1 MRVRFFKITLAALVG
16 GFLTWQLTK
25 NNGYIQIIY
34 GNYTIDMSLWSLI
47 LIFSIIFIIF
57 FVLKNIIRAIL
68 DPSQKLIKDFY
79 ESKAKKNQSLISR
92 GLLNFIQGE
101 WINARKDLEG
111 SAKNS
116 PMPIVNYLTA
126 AFSAYEAGDFK
137 DADQLLIKAQK
148 NNTKKDTVVV
158 LMKAKIYARNKNYTR
173 ALEILEPLHKD
184 VPSNSTI
191 LRQLYAIYM
200 SLEDPENLRDLL
212 PHLKRYKVFK
222 KNKINEIE
230 IYIYRSS
237 IEIISKNNAT
247 HTEDLNNF
255 WHKIPRSLK
264 REKTIFLQYVTK
276 LHEFKED
283 TAAEL
288 LIHSFLKSD
297 WDDELIRL
305 YGLIAGPDNEKQLR
319 YAESLLSI
327 HPDNPELMLALG
339 RLNLKCKLWVKAQDY
354 FKSSIAIKPKTETY
368 IELARLMEHQHKYK
382 ESSIYYQQGL
392 SLNHNQKIT

>member
-126 AFSAYEAGDFK
+126 AFSAYEAGDFE

-148 NNTKKDTVVV
+148 K
-158 LMKAKIYARNKNYTR
+158 
-173 ALEILEPLHKD
+173 
-184 VPSNSTI
+184 
-191 LRQLYAIYM
+191 
-200 SLEDPENLRDLL
+200 
-212 PHLKRYKVFK
+212 
-222 KNKINEIE
+222 
-230 IYIYRSS
+230 
-237 IEIISKNNAT
+237 
-247 HTEDLNNF
+247 
-255 WHKIPRSLK
+255 
-264 REKTIFLQYVTK
+264 
-276 LHEFKED
+276 
-283 TAAEL
+283 
-288 LIHSFLKSD
+288 
-297 WDDELIRL
+297 
-305 YGLIAGPDNEKQLR
+305 
-319 YAESLLSI
+319 
-327 HPDNPELMLALG
+327 
-339 RLNLKCKLWVKAQDY
+339 
-354 FKSSIAIKPKTETY
+354 
-368 IELARLMEHQHKYK
+368 
-382 ESSIYYQQGL
+382 
-392 SLNHNQKIT
+392 